1 MEPENAANKKPSSQK
16 VSNEDASGS
25 PNVRGTQGQ
34 FFSMKEP
41 QKTNGKSNVEKYAD
55 KMIKS
60 EESKEEEEV
69 GDGENLDEEQVED
82 DV

>member
-1 MEPENAANKKPSSQK
+1 
-16 VSNEDASGS
+16 
-25 PNVRGTQGQ
+25 
-34 FFSMKEP
+34 MKEP

-69 GDGENLDEEQVED
+69 GDGENLDEE
-82 DV
+82 